1 LYPDAGKEDN
11 KCEVTFKN
19 ALQFYKDM
27 FDIETT
33 NKRRSEI
40 EKKAFMVAYFLLGLE
55 DCRKEAKNDLI
66 KMSAGQ
72 QHIVDDYFKLID
84 NEIAIFKVVL
94 RYYIQIESLTLDEF
108 RLVRKMLMENLF
120 EAFKIYQQMITKK
133 GAQKIS
139 KDSDKPESLNFL
151 ATIE

>member
-1 LYPDAGKEDN
+1 MYPDAGKEDK
-11 KCEVTFKN
+11 KCEVSFSK

-66 KMSAGQ
+66 KMSEGQ
-72 QHIVDDYFKLID
+72 QHTVDDYFKLID
-84 NEIAIFKVVL
+84 NEIAILKVVL
-94 RYYIQIESLTLDEF
+94 RYYIQIESLTLNEF
-108 RLVRKMLMENLF
+108 RLVRKILMESYF
-120 EAFKIYQQMITKK
+120 EAVNICRQMIPKK
-133 GAQKIS
+133 EAQNIS
-139 KDSDKPESLNFL
+139 KDSDISESLKFV
-151 ATIE
+151 ASSE